1 MRMEVCPVFI
11 DETGILSGSTR
22 AQPVY
27 GIGALVIPDTRE
39 ITDKFYRLHFNF
51 VSTTRMERGELRRD
65 IQKRGK
71 QLTLMEVDRL
81 MWSTRHHEYKF
92 SEVTRSNLQQYID
105 LMDMYFSFHEI
116 EFHSLIVNR
125 LDENFNLEE
134 WNHDKWKAYIEFTR
148 QLLERSLT
156 RDVFAIVDLQEKPE
170 NSPDYIEDVLCSVDS
185 VKGCLR
191 ATSDM
196 SVYLQLVDVLL
207 GCVQFDWRD
216 RRGFYAS
223 TSKRAQV
230 KRDLVNSVKSRL
242 GMERETPFVSD
253 EQPFNKWDKPSAFSV
268 WNWNATRQR

>member
-1 MRMEVCPVFI
+1 ME
-11 DETGILSGSTR
+11 
-22 AQPVY
+22 
-27 GIGALVIPDTRE
+27 E
-39 ITDKFYRLHFNF
+39 I
-51 VSTTRMERGELRRD
+51 
-65 IQKRGK
+65 
-71 QLTLMEVDRL
+71 DRL

-92 SEVTRSNLQQYID
+92 SEITRSNLQQYID
-105 LMDMYFSFHEI
+105 LIDLYFSFQDL

-134 WNHDKWKAYIEFTR
+134 WNQDKWKAYIEFTR

-170 NSPDYIEDVLCSVDS
+170 KSPDYIEDVLCSVES

-191 ATSDM
+191 AMSDM

-223 TSKRAQV
+223 ASKRAQA
-230 KRDLVNSVKSRL
+230 KRDVVNFVKSRL
-242 GMERETPFVSD
+242 GMEQETPFVSD
-253 EQPFNKWDKPSAFSV
+253 EQPFNKWEIPYAFSV
-268 WNWNATRQR
+268 WNWNAGRHR

>member
-1 MRMEVCPVFI
+1 MEVCPVFI

-27 GIGALVIPDTRE
+27 GIGALVVPDTRE

-51 VSTTRMERGELRRD
+51 VSATRMERGELRRD
-65 IQKRGK
+65 IQVRGK
-71 QLTLMEVDRL
+71 HLTLVEIDRL

-105 LMDMYFSFHEI
+105 LVDLYFSFHDL

-125 LDENFNLEE
+125 LDEEFSLEE
-134 WNHDKWKAYIEFTR
+134 WGYDKWKAYADFTR
-148 QLLERSLT
+148 QLLDRSLT

-170 NSPDYIEDVLCSVDS
+170 KSPDYIEDVLCSVGS

-207 GCVQFDWRD
+207 GCVQFDWKD
-216 RRGFYAS
+216 QRGFYAGA
-223 TSKRAQV
+223 SKRAQV
-230 KRDLVNSVKSRL
+230 KRDLVNYVKSRL
-242 GMERETPFVSD
+242 GIELKAPFVSD
-253 EQPFNKWDKPSAFSV
+253 EQPFNKWGTLSSFSV
-268 WNWNATRQR
+268 WNWNADRRQ

>member
-1 MRMEVCPVFI
+1 MEVCPVFI